1 MDVATGEIILL
12 DVQAKHSVANAS
24 EPIRFVYENKV
35 EKQTTNYGQDAN
47 AYNEPMPNARP
58 ALPAPAALTR
68 YAAQMFYAPLRTVEP
83 LEGVR
88 QVSHR
93 LPTPLKTLLPALPVK
108 ATPLLSWQL
117 DGYVVTAVRLQNQ
130 GQSRIDLDPRELQGR
145 FYAATFQHN
154 WLGGHGTPEDTT
166 TLYLVT
172 EGSPNHSVIPQSNS
186 YKPKKLKKVTTT
198 VTTQTK

>member
-1 MDVATGEIILL
+1 M
-12 DVQAKHSVANAS
+12 QAKHSVANAS

-35 EKQTTNYGQDAN
+35 EKQTTAYGQDAN

-68 YAAQMFYAPLRTVEP
+68 YAAQMFYAPLRSVEP

-93 LPTPLKTLLPALPVK
+93 LPTPLKTLLPALPVR

-154 WLGGHGTPEDTT
+154 WLGGAWYT
-166 TLYLVT
+166 
-172 EGSPNHSVIPQSNS
+172 
-186 YKPKKLKKVTTT
+186 
-198 VTTQTK
+198 